1 MRQACPIALVGLHRI
16 VPLVSVIIV
25 SHRDTPFVRLA
36 VRSVWEQTM
45 PDLELIFVD
54 NGSGMTPDEL
64 SLAVERHATSKLADD
79 DMTHI

>member
-1 MRQACPIALVGLHRI
+1 M
-16 VPLVSVIIV
+16 V

-54 NGSGMTPDEL
+54 NGSRHDAGNFGGVGPGPPFALDTNGEELWHSDRDEHRP
-64 SLAVERHATSKLADD
+64 ERRAG
-79 DMTHI
+79 